1 MNEKFSISKK
11 KISEW
16 GLLKTIEK
24 EIALDECIKDAKEP
38 SLEEKQLVL
47 KNWCNNVGI
56 KSPEELKK
64 WLKEEKLENEEWQK
78 LIIRRW
84 KWIKWCEKEFED
96 KIKSYYLRKKN
107 QLDKVVYSLLRVKDK
122 DLADELYL
130 RLKSKEANFREIA
143 EKYSEGPEKKFGGE
157 IGPVP
162 LSQAHPLLA
171 KLLQIS
177 RSGQLWPPKKL
188 NDWWIIVRLESIIN
202 SELNEELRKKLFFE
216 MGEEHLL
223 KLISNKSSESIS
235 NIELQAQEKR

>member
-96 KIKSYYLRKKN
+96 KIKSYYLQKK
-107 QLDKVVYSLLRVKDK
+107 
-122 DLADELYL
+122 
-130 RLKSKEANFREIA
+130 
-143 EKYSEGPEKKFGGE
+143 
-157 IGPVP
+157 
-162 LSQAHPLLA
+162 
-171 KLLQIS
+171 
-177 RSGQLWPPKKL
+177 
-188 NDWWIIVRLESIIN
+188 IN
-202 SELNEELRKKLFFE
+202 
-216 MGEEHLL
+216 
-223 KLISNKSSESIS
+223 
-235 NIELQAQEKR
+235 